1 MSTCPLPTTEQE
13 ARQQLAAL
21 YRMCHLYGWTDLTS
35 THISTRIPGR
45 DDAYLMNA
53 HDQLFQ
59 EITASSL
66 CEISFDG
73 RMLSQGWVLNQAGH
87 EIHSVVLQGRPEV
100 NFVLH
105 THTRAGIAVSA
116 MPQGLLPISQHTGFV
131 LGTLATHPFQ
141 DSTVVA
147 DEAAALAKDLGQN
160 YAMLLQ
166 NHGLL
171 TLGRTA
177 AEVFMYHYH
186 LEAACK
192 IQVDVLAATDNPI
205 LIEPMAMS
213 QLSQWGDPE
222 NGPHGGQVWPALL
235 RRLAREHPDYAD

>member
-1 MSTCPLPTTEQE
+1 MSTCPRPTNEQE

-21 YRMCHLYGWTDLTS
+21 YRLCHLYGWTDLTS
-35 THISTRIPGR
+35 THISARIPGR

-53 HDQLFQ
+53 HDELFD

-73 RMLSQGWVLNQAGH
+73 RMLTPGRVLNRAGH
-87 EIHSVVLQGRPEV
+87 EIHSAVLQARPNV

-105 THTRAGIAVSA
+105 SHTRAGIAVSA
-116 MPQGLLPISQHTGFV
+116 MPQGLLPISQHSGFV

-141 DSTVVA
+141 DSTAVA
-147 DEAAALAKDLGQN
+147 DEGAALAADLGQN
-160 YAMLLQ
+160 YTMLLQ

-186 LEAACK
+186 LEASCK
-192 IQVDVLAATDNPI
+192 IQVDVMAATDDPI
-205 LIEPMAMS
+205 LISPDA
-213 QLSQWGDPE
+213 LDPLLQWGAPE
-222 NGPHGGQVWPALL
+222 NGPHGWKEWPALL
-235 RRLAREHPDYAD
+235 RRLDREHPEYDQ

>member
-1 MSTCPLPTTEQE
+1 MSAQVLPRTELE
-13 ARQQLAAL
+13 ARQQLSAL
-21 YRMCHLYGWTDLTS
+21 YRLCHLYGWTDLTS

-53 HDQLFQ
+53 HDELFD

-66 CEISFDG
+66 CEIGFDG
-73 RMLSQGWVLNQAGH
+73 QMRTPGRVLNQAGH
-87 EIHSVVLQGRPEV
+87 EIHSAVLKARPEV

-105 THTRAGIAVSA
+105 SHTRAGVAVSA
-116 MPQGLLPISQHTGFV
+116 MPQGLLPISQHSGFV

-147 DEAAALAKDLGQN
+147 DEGVALAADLGAN
-160 YAMLLQ
+160 YTMLLQ

-171 TLGRTA
+171 AVGRTA

-186 LEAACK
+186 LEASCK
-192 IQVDVLAATDNPI
+192 ILADVLGAVQNPI
-205 LIEPMAMS
+205 LIPDAA
-213 QLSQWGDPE
+213 LDPLLAWGAPE
-222 NGPHGGQVWPALL
+222 NGPHGGHIWPALL
-235 RRLAREHPDYAD
+235 RRLEREQPGYDQ